1 MTRISPKHIN
11 HKFQKDYE
19 RIINNLSE
27 NQQLNV
33 ETLITETQKMLDN
46 HVDIYYKHNNST
58 SKQHQIKKEAPT
70 PKKTESFNH
79 DELMK
84 IIIQLQKEKS
94 QLTQLVDNLQR
105 ENSDLQKIVIGL
117 HREKFELEQE
127 LKETLEGI
135 IN

>member
-1 MTRISPKHIN
+1 MSRISPKHIN

-19 RIINNLSE
+19 RIVNNLSE

-33 ETLITETQKMLDN
+33 ETLIVETQKMLDN
-46 HVDIYYKHNNST
+46 HVEIYYKHNNST
-58 SKQHQIKKEAPT
+58 SKQHQIKKEVPT
-70 PKKTESFNH
+70 PKKIESFNQ
-79 DELMK
+79 DDLMK
-84 IIIQLQKEKS
+84 IIIQLQKEKA
-94 QLTQLVDNLQR
+94 QLIQTKNNLQR

>member
-19 RIINNLSE
+19 RIINNLTE
-27 NQQLNV
+27 NKQLNV
-33 ETLITETQKMLDN
+33 ETLIVETQKMLDN
-46 HVDIYYKHNNST
+46 HVEIYYKHNNSIP
-58 SKQHQIKKEAPT
+58 KQHQTKKEVPT
-70 PKKTESFNH
+70 PKKTETFNQ
-79 DELMK
+79 DDLMK
-84 IIIQLQKEKS
+84 IIIQLQKEKA
-94 QLTQLVDNLQR
+94 QLIQTRDNLQR

>member
-19 RIINNLSE
+19 RIVNNLSE
-27 NQQLNV
+27 NQQLDV
-33 ETLITETQKMLDN
+33 ETLIVETQKMLDN
-46 HVDIYYKHNNST
+46 HVEIYYKHNNST
-58 SKQHQIKKEAPT
+58 PKQHQTKKEVPI
-70 PKKTESFNH
+70 PKKTETFNQ
-79 DELMK
+79 DDLMK
-84 IIIQLQKEKS
+84 IIIQLQKEKA
-94 QLTQLVDNLQR
+94 QLIQTRDNLQR

>member
-1 MTRISPKHIN
+1 MARISPKHIN

-19 RIINNLSE
+19 RIINNLTE

-33 ETLITETQKMLDN
+33 ETLIVETQKMLDK
-46 HVDIYYKHNNST
+46 HVEIYYKHNNST
-58 SKQHQIKKEAPT
+58 PKQHQIKKEVPVH
-70 PKKTESFNH
+70 KQTETFNH
-79 DELMK
+79 CDLMK
-84 IIIQLQKEKS
+84 IIIQLQKEKA
-94 QLTQLVDNLQR
+94 QLTQLVDNLQQ

-117 HREKFELEQE
+117 HQEKFELEQE

>member
-19 RIINNLSE
+19 RIINNLTE
-27 NQQLNV
+27 TNQLKV
-33 ETLITETQKMLDN
+33 ETLIAETQKMLDN
-46 HVDIYYKHNNST
+46 HVEIYYKHNNST
-58 SKQHQIKKEAPT
+58 TKQHQTKKEVRI
-70 PKKTESFNH
+70 PKKTESFNQ
-79 DELMK
+79 DDLMK

-105 ENSDLQKIVIGL
+105 ENSDLQKMVIGL
-117 HREKFELEQE
+117 HREKFEIEQE